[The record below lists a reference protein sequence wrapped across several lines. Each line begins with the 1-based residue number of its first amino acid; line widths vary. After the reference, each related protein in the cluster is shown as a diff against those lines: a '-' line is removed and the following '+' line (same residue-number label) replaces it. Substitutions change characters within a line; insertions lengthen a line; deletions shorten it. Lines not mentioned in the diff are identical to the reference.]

1 MKKNIYKLL
10 DEAAEQYVPDN
21 FDSIM
26 DEIEKMPTAETPDV
40 YSFTEKCSAAKHWK
54 YAVAA
59 ACLCAVIAAGAI
71 ITVKTQYHTLFPGGA
86 EDSERNSYNNSALT
100 GEILWN
106 KGTILGDIR
115 LAGEF
120 RAVSEKE
127 WKSVFSINFPT
138 EGKTEYF
145 FVYKIGQ
152 GGKNS

>member
-40 YSFTEKCSAAKHWK
+40 YSFTEKRSAAKHWK

-71 ITVKTQYHTLFPGGA
+71 VTVKTQYHTLFPGGA

-100 GEILWN
+100 GESF
-106 KGTILGDIR
+106 GIR
-115 LAGEF
+115 
-120 RAVSEKE
+120 
-127 WKSVFSINFPT
+127 
-138 EGKTEYF
+138 
-145 FVYKIGQ
+145 GQ
-152 GGKNS
+152 Y